1 MFKEM
6 FRVMLL
12 AAAVVAWAGTTL
24 AATVALKQTIAK
36 DFNKSGTFVGY
47 GTGGYYPSSWSSY
60 NGHGYWDSVEDE
72 LCAGNDYV
80 VPNGK
85 QFRVPQASTA
95 IGAFPGDSLTI
106 QAGGQLSIYNRGRAV
121 IDWGNGTGLLIQST
135 KEVNNFIGGGKDGK
149 RADWQSHFEGKVTFD
164 VSGELKFN
172 PVNNLNVGF
181 TFWGPVYSRADTRI
195 RVM

>member
-1 MFKEM
+1 MN
-6 FRVMLL
+6 
-12 AAAVVAWAGTTL
+12 VARR
-24 AATVALKQTIAK
+24 
-36 DFNKSGTFVGY
+36 
-47 GTGGYYPSSWSSY
+47 
-60 NGHGYWDSVEDE
+60 WDSVEDE

-80 VPNGK
+80 IPNGK
-85 QFRVPQASTA
+85 LFRGPQASSA

-106 QAGGQLSIYNRGRAV
+106 QAGGQLAIYNRGRAV

-172 PVNNLNVGF
+172 PVNNLNVGSPSGDRSILAPTPGF
-181 TFWGPVYSRADTRI
+181 ASWDPTPIRTRG
-195 RVM
+195 RNSS